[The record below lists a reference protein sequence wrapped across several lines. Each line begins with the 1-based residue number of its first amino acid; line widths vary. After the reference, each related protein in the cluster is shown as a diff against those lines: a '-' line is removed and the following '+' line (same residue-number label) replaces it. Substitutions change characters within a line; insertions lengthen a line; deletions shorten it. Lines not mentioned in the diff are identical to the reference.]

1 MADENLFEALVAD
14 LVQRLEDHRH
24 DQCAVCRAPLQAGGT
39 VLLGACLHAACVD
52 CWAHARETAEGTL
65 MCELCNVASPAA
77 VDDRGR
83 PPAHPV
89 METALAARQRHAC
102 DVCAAAILHTAAAA
116 TAGPAGAAGDA
127 DAATT
132 TPSPQPT
139 AEQADAT
146 HYCHEC
152 SVYLCPPHGAQHR
165 KGRVTKLHVLTP
177 VGADAA
183 ALGLCEAHGT
193 PYDGYCPACRA
204 VLCLACSA
212 AAHLDP
218 EHGLQLL
225 DAAVVERAR
234 AHVNASWARTDA
246 ACRVHARRAEA
257 AAAAVAAVDEQAQA
271 VRAAIDAQFDALQAL
286 LEQRRRALQQEAAAT
301 LAAER
306 AAASA
311 AGEAERVA
319 HTVTMSTAA
328 MARQLA
334 NGSSPASALVLL
346 EPAMCA
352 RLDAL
357 ADAAEAPQSAFPV
370 PTRFT
375 VSVDAGVAQAI
386 AAAGRLTRRA
396 EG

>member
-24 DQCAVCRAPLQAGGT
+24 DQCAVCRVPLQAGST

-52 CWAHARETAEGTL
+52 CWAQARETAEGML

-89 METALAARQRHAC
+89 METALAARQRRAC
-102 DVCAAAILHTAAAA
+102 DICAAAILHIAATAAAE
-116 TAGPAGAAGDA
+116 GDA
-127 DAATT
+127 DGTTT
-132 TPSPQPT
+132 TPSPSPQPQPT

-152 SVYLCPPHGAQHR
+152 AVYLCPPHGAQHR
-165 KGRVTKLHVLTP
+165 KGRMTKLHVLTP

-183 ALGLCEAHGT
+183 ALGLCEVHGT
-193 PYDGYCPACRA
+193 LYDGYCPACRA

-212 AAHLDP
+212 AAHLEP

-225 DAAVVERAR
+225 DAEVVERAR

-286 LEQRRRALQQEAAAT
+286 LEQRRCALQREAAAS
-301 LAAER
+301 LATER

-346 EPAMCA
+346 EPPMCA
-352 RLDAL
+352 RLDEL

-370 PTRFT
+370 PTRFS
-375 VSVDAGVAQAI
+375 VSVDPSVAQAI
-386 AAAGRLTRRA
+386 AAAGRLIKRA